1 MDSGKCEPCK
11 RMCKDVQGLYWCI
24 SCPELLCMACSKYH
38 KALMATKGHSVVSI
52 EKYESLLPILKTVQI
67 TCIKH
72 EDKLFEY
79 FCVTHDCPCCIQ
91 CKRSQHSTC
100 QDVEKIEEV
109 VKVMN
114 LSEEFISLSS
124 KIGNSLKILE
134 KISKNRDTNILIL
147 RSRREDL
154 YKQLKIN
161 RDLIDKALNQ
171 FEVDTNCG
179 LESNFDKEKEVILE
193 QQREITSKI
202 ADLKHSQHQIK
213 SILDIKVES
222 NTQFFLFQNKAKE
235 QKKQNEIDID
245 NMLASLLDISSACT
259 LSTEIDHE
267 SQSVKMLKTL
277 EFQRRICSPD
287 LELGHGSD
295 ENNEITDSSTVE
307 ADDILMTTN
316 LNLQLPDATPV
327 TSVELLKDVTPQLP
341 SVKLLKDVTPQQ
353 PSVKLLKGVTPQQ
366 PSVKLLKD
374 VTPQLPSVKLLKD
387 ATPQLPG
394 FNLLKD
400 VSPQLPGF
408 NLLKDVTPQ
417 LPSVELLKDVT
428 PQLPSVELLKDV
440 TPQLPSVKL
449 LKEATP
455 LKRETLY
462 RYKSHS
468 TFDATG
474 FNSKSL
480 NPFVV
485 SNNRVV
491 INGNKKLLFFTK
503 SGKREGEIKLDYP
516 ATSAVVIDDNTLA
529 VAAHVAVVFVDTQTF
544 KRIDSIPMGD
554 KCIGIAY
561 VNNQLVVNCI
571 TRGLIIMD
579 RSGNVSQI
587 LKSITGS
594 MQIYILD
601 DKTIVLFN
609 PLSDEIECL
618 DIPTSRKTSCIK
630 IPGKHGAKCVTSD
643 RNGNVFVA
651 SQDGIFLTRP
661 ASNDC
666 NLVLSNTY
674 KFVRPL
680 GIDIDNKSHELCVLY
695 NDGKSMYVFEKTM

>member
-1 MDSGKCEPCK
+1 MDSASGKCEPCK

-38 KALMATKGHSVVSI
+38 KALMATQGHSVVSI
-52 EKYESLLPILKTVQI
+52 EKYESLLPILKTEHI

-72 EDKLFEY
+72 QDNLFEY

-91 CKRSQHSTC
+91 CKRSEHSTC

-109 VKVMN
+109 VKAVN

-147 RSRREDL
+147 RSQREDL

-161 RDLIDKALNQ
+161 RDLINKALNE
-171 FEVDTNCG
+171 FEVDTYCG
-179 LESNFDKEKEVILE
+179 LESNFDKEKEVISK

-235 QKKQNEIDID
+235 QMKQNEIDID

-277 EFQRRICSPD
+277 EFQRRICSLD

-295 ENNEITDSSTVE
+295 EDTEITASSTVE

-327 TSVELLKDVTPQLP
+327 TSVELLKDVTPQHP

-353 PSVKLLKGVTPQQ
+353 PSVKLLK
-366 PSVKLLKD
+366 D
-374 VTPQLPSVKLLKD
+374 V
-387 ATPQLPG
+387 TPQLPG

-400 VSPQLPGF
+400 ASPQLPGF
-408 NLLKDVTPQ
+408 N
-417 LPSVELLKDVT
+417 
-428 PQLPSVELLKDV
+428 LLKDV

-455 LKRETLY
+455 LKRKTLY

-480 NPFVV
+480 NPFIKVV

-529 VAAHVAVVFVDTQTF
+529 VAAHVAVVFVDTETF

-554 KCIGIAY
+554 TCIGIAY

-594 MQIYILD
+594 MQLYILD

-661 ASNDC
+661 ASNEY
-666 NLVLSNTY
+666 NTVLRNIY

-695 NDGKSMYVFEKTM
+695 NDGKSMYVFAKTM

>member
-1 MDSGKCEPCK
+1 MDSASGKCEPCK

-52 EKYESLLPILKTVQI
+52 EKYESLLPILKTEQI

-72 EDKLFEY
+72 QDKLFEY
-79 FCVTHDCPCCIQ
+79 FCVTHDYPCCIQ
-91 CKRSQHSTC
+91 CKRSEHSNC

-109 VKVMN
+109 VKAVN
-114 LSEEFISLSS
+114 LSEEFISLNS

-147 RSRREDL
+147 RSQREDL

-161 RDLIDKALNQ
+161 RDLINKALNE
-171 FEVDTNCG
+171 FEVDTYCG
-179 LESNFDKEKEVILE
+179 LGSNFDKEKEVILK

-202 ADLKHSQHQIK
+202 ADLRHSQHQIK

-235 QKKQNEIDID
+235 QMKQNEIDID

-277 EFQRRICSPD
+277 EFQRRICSLD

-295 ENNEITDSSTVE
+295 EDTEITASSTVE

-327 TSVELLKDVTPQLP
+327 TSVELLKDVTPQQPSVKSLKGVTPQQP

-353 PSVKLLKGVTPQQ
+353 PSVKLLK
-366 PSVKLLKD
+366 D
-374 VTPQLPSVKLLKD
+374 V
-387 ATPQLPG
+387 TPQLPG

-400 VSPQLPGF
+400 ASPQLPGF

-417 LPSVELLKDVT
+417 LPSVELLKYVT

-480 NPFVV
+480 NAFIKVV

-503 SGKREGEIKLDYP
+503 SGKREGEIKMEYS
-516 ATSAVVIDDNTLA
+516 ATSAAVVDDKTLA
-529 VAAHVAVVFVDTQTF
+529 VAAHVSVVVVETKTF

-554 KCIGIAY
+554 TCIGIAY

-579 RSGNVSQI
+579 RSGYVSQI

-594 MQIYILD
+594 MQLYILD

-661 ASNDC
+661 ASNEY
-666 NLVLSNTY
+666 NTVLRNIY
-674 KFVRPL
+674 KIERPL
-680 GIDIDNKSHELCVLY
+680 GIDIDNKSQELCVLY
-695 NDGKSMYVFEKTM
+695 NDGKSMYVFAKTK

>member
-1 MDSGKCEPCK
+1 MDSASGKCEPCK

-52 EKYESLLPILKTVQI
+52 EKYESLLPILKTEQI

-72 EDKLFEY
+72 QDKLFEY
-79 FCVTHDCPCCIQ
+79 FCVTHDYPCCIQ
-91 CKRSQHSTC
+91 CKRSEHNNC

-109 VKVMN
+109 VKAVN
-114 LSEEFISLSS
+114 LSEEFISLNS

-147 RSRREDL
+147 RSQREDL

-161 RDLIDKALNQ
+161 RDLINKALNE
-171 FEVDTNCG
+171 FEVDTYCG
-179 LESNFDKEKEVILE
+179 LESNFDKEKEVILK
-193 QQREITSKI
+193 QQREITSTI

-222 NTQFFLFQNKAKE
+222 DTQFFLFQNKAKE
-235 QKKQNEIDID
+235 QMKQNEIDID

-277 EFQRRICSPD
+277 EFQRRICSLD

-295 ENNEITDSSTVE
+295 EDTEITASSTVE
-307 ADDILMTTN
+307 ADDILMTSN

-327 TSVELLKDVTPQLP
+327 TSVELLKDVTPQQPSVKSLKGVTPQQP

-353 PSVKLLKGVTPQQ
+353 PSVKLLK
-366 PSVKLLKD
+366 D
-374 VTPQLPSVKLLKD
+374 V
-387 ATPQLPG
+387 TPQLPG
-394 FNLLKD
+394 FNLLRD
-400 VSPQLPGF
+400 ASPQLPGF

-417 LPSVELLKDVT
+417 LPSVELLKYVT

-480 NPFVV
+480 NAFIKVV

-491 INGNKKLLFFTK
+491 ITGNKKLLFFTK
-503 SGKREGEIKLDYP
+503 SGKREGEIKMEYS
-516 ATSAVVIDDNTLA
+516 ATSAAVVDDKTLA
-529 VAAHVAVVFVDTQTF
+529 VAAHVSVVFVDTKTF

-554 KCIGIAY
+554 TCIGIAY

-594 MQIYILD
+594 MQLYILD

-661 ASNDC
+661 ASNEY
-666 NLVLSNTY
+666 NTVLRNIY
-674 KFVRPL
+674 KIERPL
-680 GIDIDNKSHELCVLY
+680 GIDIDNKSQELCVLY
-695 NDGKSMYVFEKTM
+695 NDGKSMYVFAKTK